1 MDILTYEYDEYE
13 THLEPWNGDARLGR
27 FVSNDYRYWS
37 KTHPMP
43 ILGIV
48 KKLKMSKTVVQ
59 YGDALI
65 KLHRKNDR
73 MHFASSAK
81 YPFLAP
87 IFINNNG
94 FFTSHLSV
102 LPDHTSHLSVL
113 PDQPRPLEPIVQV
126 GYVVQ
131 GDVKGAMMDDIS
143 IYYHLRD
150 VPKHLIDPTIYDK
163 VHSIS
168 PFKMP

>member
-1 MDILTYEYDEYE
+1 MEILTYEYDEYE
-13 THLEPWNGDARLGR
+13 TCLETWSGECRLGR
-27 FVSNDYRYWS
+27 FFGNDHRPWS
-37 KTHPMP
+37 KERTMP

-48 KKLKMSKTVVQ
+48 KKRNNPVIQ

-65 KLHRKNDR
+65 KLNRKNDR

-87 IFINNNG
+87 IFINTNG
-94 FFTSHLSV
+94 FFSSHLS
-102 LPDHTSHLSVL
+102 TS
-113 PDQPRPLEPIVQV
+113 PDQPRPLDPIVQV

-150 VPKHLIDPTIYDK
+150 VPKHLIDPSIYDK